1 MSQSE
6 EIQML
11 SATGTSM
18 ERDGSALSI
27 PGSSSPLAHIPQGA
41 QSALARMFGNP
52 YLLEKAERVEL
63 VNQLRECVSLNPE
76 VSEMRVLLGMA
87 LCVNLEVEDAMEE
100 LNEAVRLSPNSYI
113 AQLKA
118 GELWMRLRV
127 MGKAEEHTQRAAHL
141 AQSPAQSELAR
152 RQAATIRTMKREG
165 IERGGYKGPWT
176 IAVRIGRRLWRRG
189 PAAEASAALE
199 VSQGFTG
206 E

>member
-6 EIQML
+6 EMQMML
-11 SATGTSM
+11 TATRASI
-18 ERDGSALSI
+18 EREDSALSL
-27 PGSSSPLAHIPQGA
+27 PGSSSPLAHIPQRA

-52 YLLEKAERVEL
+52 YVLEKPERVEL
-63 VNQLRECVSLNPE
+63 VSHLRECVSQNPE
-76 VSEMRVLLGMA
+76 VSELRVLLGMA

-100 LNEAVRLSPNSYI
+100 LTEAVRLDPNSYI

-141 AQSPAQSELAR
+141 AQNPAQSELAR

-165 IERGGYKGPWT
+165 IERGGYKGPWA
-176 IAVRIGRRLWRRG
+176 IAVRIGRRLWRRQ
-189 PAAEASAALE
+189 PDETSAALE

>member
-6 EIQML
+6 EMQMF
-11 SATGTSM
+11 SATGASI
-18 ERDGSALSI
+18 EREESALSI
-27 PGSSSPLAHIPQGA
+27 PGSSSPLAHIPQRA

-52 YLLEKAERVEL
+52 YVLEKAERAEL
-63 VNQLRECVSLNPE
+63 VGQLRECVSLNPE
-76 VSEMRVLLGMA
+76 VSELRVLLGMA

-100 LNEAVRLSPNSYI
+100 LTEAVRLDPNSYI

-127 MGKAEEHTQRAAHL
+127 MGKAEDHTQRAARL

-152 RQAATIRTMKREG
+152 RQAATIRTMQREG
-165 IERGGYKGPWT
+165 IERGGYKGPWA
-176 IAVRIGRRLWRRG
+176 IAARIGRRLWRRQ
-189 PAAEASAALE
+189 PAQTSTALE